1 MPFIK
6 KQDKTPTVELKTRV
20 REDNKTLVEAYA
32 AYLESDLNYV
42 VEQLLVTAI
51 GADKDFR
58 KSRAGAAVDR
68 PKVAKKPRAK
78 KAAAPAVAEAAA

>member
-20 REDNKTLVEAYA
+20 REDSKTLVEAYA

-58 KSRAGAAVDR
+58 KSRVGAAAEK
-68 PKVAKKPRAK
+68 PKAAKKPRSK
-78 KAAAPAVAEAAA
+78 KGAVPATEAAA